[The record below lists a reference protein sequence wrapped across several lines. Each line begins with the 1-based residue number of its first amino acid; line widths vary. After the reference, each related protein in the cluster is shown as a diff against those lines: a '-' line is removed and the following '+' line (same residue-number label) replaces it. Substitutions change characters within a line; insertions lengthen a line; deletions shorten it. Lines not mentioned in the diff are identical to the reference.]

1 MQLRIPGPTPLP
13 DPTRAAG
20 ARQMISHRGA
30 EFERIFFD
38 IMARLQRW
46 YQTEND
52 VLIFPAAGTGGLEAA
67 LVNTFSPGDTVI
79 SCTVGAFGDRWAE
92 IATAFGLTVV
102 RAGGPWGTAADP
114 EVARAALVAHPEA
127 KALLLTHN
135 ETSTGVLND
144 VAAFGAL
151 AREHDTL
158 LLVDSISGAGGADL
172 PIDSWHVDV
181 AVTAS
186 QKAWMAPPGLT
197 MITVGP
203 RAWAAHATAR
213 LPRFYWDFSEAR
225 KYAAK
230 GQTPYTPAVSLLFA
244 LQASLLLM
252 DAEGRDAVFAR
263 HLRLRDGVRAAA
275 RRSGLTPLVAD
286 AVASPTVTAL
296 QVPDADRVLAALRA
310 RDIILADGQG
320 ALKGQILRIGHM
332 GFVTDADLATTMA
345 ELAAAVLALEPA
357 GVGAVNG
364 L

>member
-1 MQLRIPGPTPLP
+1 MQLRMPGPTPLP

-20 ARQMISHRGA
+20 ARQMISHRGD

-46 YQTEND
+46 FQTEND

-67 LVNTFSPGDTVI
+67 LVNSFSPGDTVI

-92 IATAFGLTVV
+92 IAAAFGLDVV
-102 RAGGPWGTAADP
+102 RAGGPWGTAVDP
-114 EVARAALVAHPEA
+114 DVVRAALAQHPTA
-127 KALLLTHN
+127 KGILLTHN

-144 VAAFGAL
+144 VAAIGAL
-151 AREHDTL
+151 AREFDTL

-172 PIDSWHVDV
+172 PVDAWHVDV

-197 MITVGP
+197 MLTVSP
-203 RAWAAHATAR
+203 RAWATHATAR

-230 GQTPYTPAVSLLFA
+230 GQTPYTPAISLLFA
-244 LQASLLLM
+244 LQASLILM

-275 RRSGLTPLVAD
+275 RRAGLAPFVPD
-286 AVASPTVTAL
+286 ALASPTVTAL
-296 QVPDADRVLAALRA
+296 RVPAADQVLVALRA
-310 RDIILADGQG
+310 RQVILGDGQG
-320 ALKGQILRIGHM
+320 ALKGQVLRIGHM
-332 GFVTDADLATTMA
+332 GFVTDADLAHTLA

-357 GVGAVNG
+357 RVGG
-364 L
+364 